1 MISFRSKIAV
11 KLLDYYFLNPG
22 VRRYIN
28 ELARLLDLDPKNLDR
43 KLKELEKAGL
53 FQSEIKGQERYF
65 FLNRKYPLLNQYRQI
80 FLMTYGVE
88 KQLKEIMAGTAG
100 IKEAYIFGSYAANK
114 MDSTSDL
121 DLLAVGDHSA
131 LELQRPITALQKAT
145 GREINVV
152 NLSPREM
159 DAKRRAKDSFISN
172 VFKGK
177 VVRLI

>member
-1 MISFRSKIAV
+1 MISFRSKITV

-22 VRRYIN
+22 ARRYIN

-53 FQSEIKGQERYF
+53 FQSEIKGKERYF

-80 FLMTYGVE
+80 FLKTHGLE
-88 KQLKEIMAGTAG
+88 KKLKEIMAGTAG
-100 IKEAYIFGSYAANK
+100 IKEAYIFGSYTANK
-114 MDSTSDL
+114 MDSASDL
-121 DLLAVGDHSA
+121 DLLVVGDHSA
-131 LELQRPITALQKAT
+131 LDLQRPIAALQRAT

-159 DAKRRAKDSFISN
+159 AAKRRTKDSFICN
-172 VFKGK
+172 IFKGK